1 MNLLKRSK
9 CCASLNLTK
18 INFDGG
24 IFDEVNK
31 SGIRVV
37 ICNHY
42 GLLIMSVSLWFPQA
56 YKPVEIEALVATQVL
71 QFGLEIGID
80 RVIVEGDSVV
90 VMKALANE
98 SRNMTSYGVLI
109 QDAKV
114 FSGFYSKLLYSN
126 TKRECNKIVH
136 SLVRLVV
143 NIVLCG

>member
-1 MNLLKRSK
+1 M
-9 CCASLNLTK
+9 TK

-80 RVIVEGDSVV
+80 RVVVEGDSIGY
-90 VMKALANE
+90 E
-98 SRNMTSYGVLI
+98 SFG
-109 QDAKV
+109 
-114 FSGFYSKLLYSN
+114 
-126 TKRECNKIVH
+126 
-136 SLVRLVV
+136 
-143 NIVLCG
+143 